1 MFKKLISRLKPVGS
15 RRDRSGAEPV
25 PKKDMDEEM
34 DIKDPYAFLKQEV
47 RDLLLQV
54 RDPEVGLDIINM
66 GLVYRVDFQK
76 ESNTILVT
84 MTLTSQGCPMGPMIT
99 QNVSEVL
106 QQYYPDK
113 DIHIH
118 LVWEPKWSTEMIT
131 EQGKQELGWG

>member
-1 MFKKLISRLKPVGS
+1 
-15 RRDRSGAEPV
+15 
-25 PKKDMDEEM
+25 MD
-34 DIKDPYAFLKQEV
+34 DSVNITDPHAFLKQEV

-66 GLVYRVDFQK
+66 GLVYGVDYR
-76 ESNTILVT
+76 EEDRTIMIA
-84 MTLTSQGCPMGPMIT
+84 MTLTSHGCPMGPMIT

-118 LVWEPKWSTEMIT
+118 LVWEPKWSIEMIT
-131 EQGKQELGWG
+131 EQGRAELGW